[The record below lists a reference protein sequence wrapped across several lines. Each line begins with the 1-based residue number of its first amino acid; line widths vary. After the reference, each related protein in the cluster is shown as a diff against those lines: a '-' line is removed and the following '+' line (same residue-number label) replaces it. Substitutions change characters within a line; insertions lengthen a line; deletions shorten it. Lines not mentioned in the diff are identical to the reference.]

1 MSPSQAQTFPDM
13 WVDPQDDPRDHGQI
27 EVVDERTNLREYL
40 RVYRITLR
48 MKTDGSDHI
57 LFGAGSW
64 DSVSNVCQ
72 GILDG
77 SIEPADGAK
86 QIQADAPKAAATMA
100 QIDAMIPEGAPV
112 AWFPTLVSDFFKKQG
127 VEKITTRM
135 SSEVAEKDLAG
146 YRRINWG
153 VDVPRVD
160 CLAFAASLAELENQE
175 PLLEIQG
182 LTIETLKEDP
192 EAQHVLLT
200 LNNIVKP

>member
-1 MSPSQAQTFPDM
+1 MKVRKEDIQKIALSVLMGVGVVYGYFSLLLGPLKRQQLSTTTSLTALEPEIKKAQADL
-13 WVDPQDDPRDHGQI
+13 
-27 EVVDERTNLREYL
+27 ER
-40 RVYRITLR
+40 
-48 MKTDGSDHI
+48 S
-57 LFGAGSW
+57 
-64 DSVSNVCQ
+64 
-72 GILDG
+72 
-77 SIEPADGAK
+77 K